1 MEAESLK
8 GVSQAAPSIDQSY
21 QTEMNYLLSFEYD
34 FDCKYFV
41 KKKIKLTISYN
52 HRQDKEMTRGFDKG
66 NVVFTRASFL
76 VRAELDILKKKD
88 LGKYSI
94 LYKTRK

>member
-8 GVSQAAPSIDQSY
+8 GISQAAPSIDQSY

-41 KKKIKLTISYN
+41 KKKKKIKLTISYN
-52 HRQDKEMTRGFDKG
+52 HRQDKKMYK
-66 NVVFTRASFL
+66 V
-76 VRAELDILKKKD
+76 IKKNR
-88 LGKYSI
+88 
-94 LYKTRK
+94 YKRCVK

>member
-8 GVSQAAPSIDQSY
+8 GISQAAPSIDQSY

-52 HRQDKEMTRGFDKG
+52 HRQD
-66 NVVFTRASFL
+66 
-76 VRAELDILKKKD
+76 
-88 LGKYSI
+88 
-94 LYKTRK
+94 

>member
-8 GVSQAAPSIDQSY
+8 GISRAAPSIDQSY

-41 KKKIKLTISYN
+41 KKKKKIKLTISYN
-52 HRQDKEMTRGFDKG
+52 HRQD
-66 NVVFTRASFL
+66 
-76 VRAELDILKKKD
+76 
-88 LGKYSI
+88 
-94 LYKTRK
+94 